1 MKLLSS
7 SQMRSLDESAIT
19 LHRIP
24 SMELM
29 ENTGRALADVAAS
42 SLPSRAVV
50 VCGRGNNGG
59 DGLVAARHLIGMEI
73 DVAVLILASPQEL
86 SPDAR
91 ANWERLA
98 RISAKVFPCAD
109 ASYLSSHAPMLAEAD
124 VIVDAIFGT
133 GLKDEVKGIYLHA
146 IEMINAMKGRK
157 SRVVSADIPS
167 GLSSDTGMPLGKSV
181 VADETVTF
189 ALPKLGLC
197 LGKGPEYSGNIH
209 VVDIG
214 IPPEEAEKM
223 PSKFSL
229 IVGDD
234 VRRSFSPRRKDSHK
248 GTFGH
253 VAIFAGSRAKIGAG
267 YLSSKA
273 ALRSGSGLV
282 TYAMPESAFAFFDS
296 NYSEVMCEPLP
307 DNGNS
312 FFSRES
318 LDKGLEL
325 AQDKSA
331 VAIGPAIGTEE
342 ATGAFLN
349 AFVKD
354 VKTPLVI
361 DADGLNL
368 LDLSSLRMRRAATVL
383 TPHPGEM
390 ARLTKSDTSSIN
402 LNRSQAAISLAASCG
417 AIVVLKGMG
426 TIVAAPDGRCAINR
440 TGNSG
445 MASAGMGDA
454 LTGIIASLLGQGL
467 DPFDAACAGVFVHGM
482 AGDFAASE
490 IGERALITS
499 DLIKN
504 LPRVFESIETGSHF
518 RGTEL
523 DPRLKPRG

>member
-19 LHRIP
+19 QHRIP

-29 ENTGRALADVAAS
+29 ENAGRALADVAATS
-42 SLPSRAVV
+42 RPSRAAV

-59 DGLVAARHLIGMEI
+59 DGLVAARYLIGMGI

-91 ANWERLA
+91 ANWERLV
-98 RISAKVFPCAD
+98 RISTRVFPCTD
-109 ASYLSSHAPMLAEAD
+109 ASYLSSHASILAEAD
-124 VIVDAIFGT
+124 LIVDAIFGT
-133 GLKDEVKGIYLHA
+133 GLRDEVKGISLHA

-167 GLSSDTGMPLGKSV
+167 GLSSDTGMPLGGSV
-181 VADETVTF
+181 VADDTVTF

-197 LGKGPEYSGNIH
+197 LGRGLEYCGNIH

-214 IPPEEAEKM
+214 IPPEEAEKI
-223 PSKFSL
+223 PSKYSL

-234 VRRSFSPRRKDSHK
+234 VRRSFLPRRMNSHK

-267 YLSSKA
+267 YLSSRA

-307 DNGNS
+307 DNGKA
-312 FFSRES
+312 FFCHES
-318 LDKGLEL
+318 LDKALHL

-342 ATGAFLN
+342 ATRAFLN
-349 AFVKD
+349 AFVRD
-354 VKTPLVI
+354 LKTSLVI

-368 LDLSSLRMRRAATVL
+368 LDLSSLRMRGAATVL

-390 ARLTKSDTSSIN
+390 ARLTKSDTGLVN
-402 LNRSQAAISLAASCG
+402 ANRTQAAISLAASCG

-426 TIVAAPDGRCAINR
+426 TVVAAPDGRCAINR

-454 LTGIIASLLGQGL
+454 LTGIILSLLGQGL

-504 LPRVFESIETGSHF
+504 LPRVFSSIETHSHS
-518 RGTEL
+518 RGIEL
-523 DPRLKPRG
+523 DP